1 MSYPYTLGGK
11 SEGNETRER
20 LVSRYEN
27 NIQAFPQEEGQGG
40 MDWMCQDVN
49 TEQRRALGNH
59 GLLVSRKEGK
69 VLPD

>member
-1 MSYPYTLGGK
+1 MLVGK

-40 MDWMCQDVN
+40 VDWMRQDVN
-49 TEQRRALGNH
+49 CEQRRAVGKH
-59 GLLVSRKEGK
+59 GLLVSKKGGK
-69 VLPD
+69 VLFD